1 MSYRGRELA
10 RKNRRRHQ
18 GDNWLAAMWFMLGI
32 FSVAA
37 AFAIS
42 NLVAAWDIIE
52 AEQASALC
60 DEMVSIYQQ
69 TDGEF
74 GWPNCNHL

>member
-1 MSYRGRELA
+1 MSYRA
-10 RKNRRRHQ
+10 RQLIRDRQRSGQ
-18 GDNWLAAMWFMLGI
+18 GWVRAMWFMLGI
-32 FSVAA
+32 VTVAA

-42 NLVAAWDIIE
+42 NLVATWDIIE

-60 DEMVSIYQQ
+60 DEMVSIYQR

-74 GWPNCNHL
+74 GWPNCDHL